1 MKQSEQI
8 TYTFVAIVY
17 SFDVYDYT
25 LILHVQASGFGPAER
40 MARKEVESTLDSF
53 QRVIIDTASVEVIK

>member
-8 TYTFVAIVY
+8 TYTFVAVVY
-17 SFDVYDYT
+17 SFGVYDYT
-25 LILHVQASGFGPAER
+25 TILHVRASGFGLAER
-40 MARKEVESTLDSF
+40 LARKNVERTLDSF